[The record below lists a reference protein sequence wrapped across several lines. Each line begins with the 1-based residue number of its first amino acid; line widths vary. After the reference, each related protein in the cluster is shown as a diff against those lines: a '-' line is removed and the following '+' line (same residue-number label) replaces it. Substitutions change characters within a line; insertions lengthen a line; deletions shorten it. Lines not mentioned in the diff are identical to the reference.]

1 MDWQSVINHIP
12 KGRENAVTRSE
23 LIALTGCNDRINR
36 QAIEEARRN
45 GVKVVSRSSGKGYYI
60 ADNDDDW
67 LLFLEEHRRRAMSE
81 LSIYNEGIKLL
92 PKQYITA
99 QIIPVKAHIRHLK
112 ADLPCEGQMQL
123 EV

>member
-1 MDWQSVINHIP
+1 MSIY
-12 KGRENAVTRSE
+12 VTSD
-23 LIALTGCNDRINR
+23 LHGLPL
-36 QAIEEARRN
+36 
-45 GVKVVSRSSGKGYYI
+45 
-60 ADNDDDW
+60 ADLKRLLNMVNFNDDDW

-112 ADLPCEGQMQL
+112 ADLPCEGQIQL